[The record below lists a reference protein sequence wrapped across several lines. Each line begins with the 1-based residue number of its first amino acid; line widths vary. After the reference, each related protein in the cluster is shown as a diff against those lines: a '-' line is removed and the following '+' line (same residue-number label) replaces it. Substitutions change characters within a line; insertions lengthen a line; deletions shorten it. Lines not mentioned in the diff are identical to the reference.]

1 MNHTVAFAVVLTMV
15 ISGCAGFPATA
26 IPPTIESVVKLIGA
40 LAPPK
45 KEVQEAV
52 GPIRL
57 AAIEKKRAGAKR
69 PGTTIKQ
76 LEGLYEVIERDL
88 YLCGA
93 VQKNPPAPSELP
105 DWFRKICD
113 HQKEYL
119 AFAALAKDQR
129 IANLTRQ
136 LKTSRM
142 PAVEA
147 RQLLEV
153 IKENK
158 LAEFKRSGLR
168 YERVSY
174 YYVLLAHLSGLGVDD
189 KTETFQHVYAGLVE
203 FPDDWNLN
211 GFAADYL
218 LLFHNDPA
226 SGVRHMERVLVAAEQ
241 GIALAKQASLP
252 EIEARFEIIRAHG
265 LHQLAYLWAEAEGRT
280 EDSGELIAR
289 SASEQA
295 LKFIN
300 AYEGPYKRAFTPIYQ
315 HTSALVKLR
324 FARSVEEI
332 EQSMVLFK
340 KALDLEMVN
349 AARSGDFAFLH
360 EIDLHHQEA
369 RKTLEEIVKQGVK
382 QAQPEPKPKPPPQ
395 PQTQT
400 QPKTP

>member
-1 MNHTVAFAVVLTMV
+1 MNRTVALAVVLTMV

-45 KEVQEAV
+45 KEVQDAV

-69 PGTTIKQ
+69 PGPTIRQ
-76 LEGLYEVIERDL
+76 LEGLYEVIALDL
-88 YLCGA
+88 ELCAA
-93 VQKNPPAPSELP
+93 VQKNPPVPAGLP

-113 HQKEYL
+113 HQKEYQ
-119 AFAALAKDQR
+119 AFAELAKDKR
-129 IANLTRQ
+129 IENLTRQ
-136 LKTSRM
+136 LKTSRI

-153 IKENK
+153 IKENR

-218 LLFHNDPA
+218 LLFHNAPT
-226 SGVRHMERVLVAAEQ
+226 SGIRHMERMLVTAEQ
-241 GIALAKQASLP
+241 GIALAEKASLP
-252 EIEARFEIIRAHG
+252 DIRKRFELIRAHS
-265 LHQLAYLWAEAEGRT
+265 LQQLAYLWAEAEGRT
-280 EDSGELIAR
+280 EESGELIAR
-289 SASEQA
+289 TASEQA
-295 LKFIN
+295 LKYIET
-300 AYEGPYKRAFTPIYQ
+300 YEGPHKPAFEPMYR
-315 HTSALVKLR
+315 HTNALVKLR

-332 EQSMVLFK
+332 EQSMTLFK

-349 AARSGDFAFLH
+349 AARSGDFALLH

-382 QAQPEPKPKPPPQ
+382 QAQPEPKPKPPSQ
-395 PQTQT
+395 S